1 MAGYSVTYSVVDNA
15 TRQID
20 AINKRITAMRAP
32 MERMSRSVSRFVDVS
47 GLRKVAQGFEWI
59 GKTAAG
65 VFRTLSQIV
74 PVMGAITG
82 AASIAGMVKLV
93 NSYADWSH
101 QLVQNADDIGI
112 TTQQLQQFQDATRLA
127 GGNAS
132 DMTSSLQA
140 LHTNLAEFAVG
151 RGNFAEIGQ
160 MAGSL
165 GVNLRDANGQIRN
178 AADLMPELI
187 AKIAALPDPMNR
199 SRAATALLG
208 AEGNKLV
215 ETFRQSHQGFLAAF
229 ADAGRYTELTDEQ
242 KRSLQ
247 LFTEAQGRAGVAF
260 DHLGQQIS
268 VVLARD
274 FAPLLNR
281 LSEFVEKH
289 TPDIIKAIDDLSQ
302 RFAAWLGGIKWDD
315 VEAGVNKFIESLKWV
330 ITHLDTILKAAG
342 AIVTL
347 FAVGWG
353 VGIIANIA
361 AVVAALAPLSAAL
374 APILAGLAL
383 IATPAVDA
391 AIKGVE
397 ESEAKKQGFEKRG
410 GSLWNP
416 FDKIP
421 HWVNPKTGEDIP
433 EEEMRRRL
441 GADPNTGF
449 SPTHLPDAN
458 AKPSTA
464 PGAPAGGWLERGL
477 GWLFN
482 RAKNG
487 PPEIQQQGGVS
498 GLAATPFGA
507 LISRGEGTYN
517 SVNRGAAGGYAA
529 GTEDLENKTVAQ
541 VMADQ
546 AAQKYNAAGRYQIIG
561 STLKTAVASMGLK
574 GDEKFDRAMQDRIFG
589 EYLAGEKRPAIR
601 DYVSGKSNDLAAA
614 QLAAAQEWASVADPS
629 TGKSYYP
636 GNNRASIS
644 AAEMAEA
651 LQKTRA
657 QIAARTP
664 TPPTQVAQLPVPPVP
679 PAAGAPAPQAPPVTV
694 PPPTPVNGSVNVDIT
709 HKNAPP
715 NSSVTATGSGSVN
728 VAPVRVE
735 HQDMASI

>member
-1 MAGYSVTYSVVDNA
+1 MPGYSVSFSVTDNA
-15 TRQID
+15 TKQID

-132 DMTSSLQA
+132 DMTGSLKA
-140 LHTNLAEFAVG
+140 LHTNLADFAIG
-151 RGNFAEIGQ
+151 RGSFAEVGQ
-160 MAGSL
+160 MANYL

-274 FAPLLNR
+274 FAPLLNK

-302 RFAAWLGGIKWDD
+302 RFATWLGGIKWDD

-330 ITHLDTILKAAG
+330 VTHLDTILKTAG

-410 GSLWNP
+410 GSTWNP

-458 AKPSTA
+458 AKASTA

-477 GWLFN
+477 GWLWN

-487 PPEIQQQGGVS
+487 PPEIQQQGG
-498 GLAATPFGA
+498 LAATPLGS
-507 LISRGEGTYN
+507 LISRGEGDYS

-561 STLKTAVASMGLK
+561 STLKSAVASMGLK

-614 QLAAAQEWASVADPS
+614 QLAAAQEWASVADPR
-629 TGKSYYP
+629 TGQSYYAGQ
-636 GNNRASIS
+636 GNNKASIS
-644 AAEMAEA
+644 AAEMSEA

-657 QIAARTP
+657 QIAARTA
-664 TPPTQVAQLPVPPVP
+664 TPAV
-679 PAAGAPAPQAPPVTV
+679 PAAPAVAAAPSVTV
-694 PPPTPVNGSVNVDIT
+694 PGQAPVNGSVNVDIT

-715 NSSVTATGSGSVN
+715 NSAVTATGTGSVN
-728 VAPVRVE
+728 VSPVRVE

>member
-15 TRQID
+15 TKQID
-20 AINKRITAMRAP
+20 AINRRITAMRAP
-32 MERMSRSVSRFVDVS
+32 MERMSRSVSRFIDVS

-59 GKTAAG
+59 GKSAAT

-112 TTQQLQQFQDATRLA
+112 TTQQLQRFQDATRRA

-132 DMTSSLQA
+132 DMTSSLQS
-140 LHTNLAEFAVG
+140 LHTNLADFAIG
-151 RGNFAEIGQ
+151 RGNFAEVGQ
-160 MAGSL
+160 MAEFL
-165 GVNLRDANGQIRN
+165 GVHLRDANGQIRN

-187 AKIAALPDPMNR
+187 AKIAALPDPANR
-199 SRAATALLG
+199 ARIATALLG
-208 AEGNKLV
+208 GEGNKLV
-215 ETFRQSHQGFLAAF
+215 ETFRQSHQSF
-229 ADAGRYTELTDEQ
+229 AEWFTDASRYTELTDDQ

-247 LFTEAQGRAGVAF
+247 QFTEAQGRAGVAF

-274 FAPLLNR
+274 FGPLLNR

-289 TPDIIKAIDDLSQ
+289 TPEIVAAIDQISQ
-302 RFAAWLGGIKWDD
+302 RFTAWLQSIDWSK
-315 VEAGVNKFIESLKWV
+315 VEAGINAFIDSLKWV
-330 ITHLDTILKAAG
+330 INNLDTIKDVAEAIAVLFAAKWAIGIVASIAQVAG
-342 AIVTL
+342 AIGIAGGT
-347 FAVGWG
+347 VGLLG
-353 VGIIANIA
+353 GLG
-361 AVVAALAPLSAAL
+361 AVVLATILIIDHWKDFGRIATDILNGLDSAASRL
-374 APILAGLAL
+374 SQTLSDFWAGRRTNPPRKPGEVPQYLPQTGTPGGAWAPTGPQ
-383 IATPAVDA
+383 ATP
-391 AIKGVE
+391 
-397 ESEAKKQGFEKRG
+397 G
-410 GSLWNP
+410 GAWAPSPNSNFTP
-416 FDKIP
+416 
-421 HWVNPKTGEDIP
+421 G
-433 EEEMRRRL
+433 
-441 GADPNTGF
+441 GAWAP
-449 SPTHLPDAN
+449 
-458 AKPSTA
+458 
-464 PGAPAGGWLERGL
+464 PGAAPSAAG
-477 GWLFN
+477 
-482 RAKNG
+482 
-487 PPEIQQQGGVS
+487 S
-498 GLAATPFGA
+498 LAATPLGS
-507 LISRGEGTYN
+507 LISRGEGDYS

-561 STLKTAVASMGLK
+561 STLKSAVASMGLK

-601 DYVSGKSNDLAAA
+601 DYLSGKSNDLAAA
-614 QLAAAQEWASVADPS
+614 QLAAAQEWASVADPK
-629 TGKSYYP
+629 TGQSYYAGQ

-664 TPPTQVAQLPVPPVP
+664 APPTLPVPPVP
-679 PAAGAPAPQAPPVTV
+679 PVATAQAAAPAAQAPPVTV
-694 PPPTPVNGSVNVDIT
+694 PSPAAVNGSVNVDIT

-715 NSSVTATGSGSVN
+715 NSAVTATGTGSVN